1 MWVAIERAN
10 GQVVGGHGARVT
22 VLPNCL
28 PGSRGQST
36 IMTVINITI
45 RKQDSAGGL
54 GETDGDGERLRNGK
68 RKCNFNLC
76 EQFNRWRWLHLFPLQ
91 INFQEQKNVSQTS
104 LAISKWQLTKKVKQ
118 HFSHADLHWQH
129 VKMCAI
135 FINELRLLVV
145 TKGIK
150 MRRCQVRKKAR
161 CHDPPG
167 FAPALLKIDLALE
180 C

>member
-1 MWVAIERAN
+1 MWAAIEQAN

-22 VLPNCL
+22 VLPNCP

-45 RKQDSAGGL
+45 RKEDSAGGL
-54 GETDGDGERLRNGK
+54 GETDWGGGLRSEK

-76 EQFNRWRWLHLFPLQ
+76 KQFNRWRWLHLFPLQ
-91 INFQEQKNVSQTS
+91 INFQEPKNVSQTS
-104 LAISKWQLTKKVKQ
+104 LAISRWQLIKKVKQ
-118 HFSHADLHWQH
+118 HLSHADLHWQL
-129 VKMCAI
+129 VKNCAS
-135 FINELRLLVV
+135 FINEWRLLVV
-145 TKGIK
+145 TKGIT
-150 MRRCQVRKKAR
+150 MRRCQARKKAR
-161 CHDPPG
+161 RHG